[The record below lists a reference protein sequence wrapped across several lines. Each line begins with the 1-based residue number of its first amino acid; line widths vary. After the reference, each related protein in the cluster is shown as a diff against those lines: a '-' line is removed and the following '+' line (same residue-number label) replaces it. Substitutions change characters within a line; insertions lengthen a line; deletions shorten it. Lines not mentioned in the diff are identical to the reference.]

1 MNFNLI
7 RQALISV
14 ESDARIQEGKVETS
28 LERLNMA
35 SKIENLRPSMPAFDE
50 FFIYYFARSTFSI
63 EGLDSNSLKISLI
76 IFIK

>member
-14 ESDARIQEGKVETS
+14 ESDARIQEEKVETS

-35 SKIENLRPSMPAFDE
+35 SKIENLRPSMPAFDK
-50 FFIYYFARSTFSI
+50 FFIYYCARSTFSM
-63 EGLDSNSLKISLI
+63 EGLDSNSLKISTK
-76 IFIK
+76 IFIE